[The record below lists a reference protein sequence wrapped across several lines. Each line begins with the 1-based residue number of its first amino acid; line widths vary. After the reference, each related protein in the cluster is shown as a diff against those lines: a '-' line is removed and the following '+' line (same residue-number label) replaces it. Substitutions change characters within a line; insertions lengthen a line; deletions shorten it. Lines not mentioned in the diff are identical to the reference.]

1 MDTTSRSP
9 AVARLPTVYLP
20 HGAGP
25 CFFMDW
31 NPPDTWQRMGAYLR
45 GLAATLP
52 QRPRGIV
59 LVSAHWL
66 AEAFTVT
73 GAAQPDLIYDYSGF
87 PPHTYA
93 LDYPAAGDPA
103 LAAEVVARLQA
114 AGLPAA
120 IDAQRGF
127 DHGVF
132 IPMKLV
138 APDADI
144 PIVQLSLSTTLDPA
158 LHLRAGAALAG
169 LRAAG
174 IWIVGSGMSFH
185 NMRGYGNPAFAP
197 VSDAF
202 DQWLTQAVQA
212 EPPQRDALL
221 RDWESAPAARLSH
234 PPRAEEHLLPLH
246 VVAGAAG
253 DAPGRKAFSD
263 RVLHTTISAFEFA

>member
-1 MDTTSRSP
+1 MTPSSAT
-9 AVARLPTVYLP
+9 RLPTMYLP

-31 NPPDTWQRMGAYLR
+31 TPPDTWQRMGDYLR

-66 AEAFTVT
+66 ADAFTVT
-73 GAAQPDLIYDYSGF
+73 GNPQPDLIYDYSGF
-87 PPHTYA
+87 PAHTYA
-93 LDYPAAGDPA
+93 LDYPAPGNPM
-103 LAAEVVARLQA
+103 LAADVVARLQA

-120 IDAQRGF
+120 VDVQRGV

-138 APDADI
+138 VPDADI
-144 PIVQLSLSTTLDPA
+144 PIVQLSLSTTLDPG
-158 LHLRAGAALAG
+158 LHLRAGAALAD
-169 LRAAG
+169 LRDAG
-174 IWIVGSGMSFH
+174 IWIIGSGMSFH

-197 VSDAF
+197 VSDTF
-202 DQWLTQAVQA
+202 DQWLTEAVQA
-212 EPPQRDALL
+212 EPARRHALL
-221 RDWESAPAARLSH
+221 RNWETAPAARLSH

-246 VVAGAAG
+246 VIAGAAG
-253 DAPGRKAFSD
+253 DDSGRKTFSD
-263 RVLHTTISAFEFA
+263 RVLHTTISAFAFG